1 MYALAR
7 KLVPWLLLALI
18 ALLFGYAL
26 SAGSLN
32 LSAKESWA
40 VVLNHLGLTHIEGV
54 GKVNQLVVWDI
65 RLPRLM
71 LAMLSGAALAG
82 AGMVYQG
89 VFRNPLV
96 EPYLLGISSGAA
108 LGASLSIVFPMIFTD
123 GQLTSFLFSLG
134 AVSIT
139 YLLAHDR
146 KTASTPP
153 VALIL
158 SGVLVGAL
166 SLIHISEPTRP
177 Y

>member
-146 KTASTPP
+146 KTD
-153 VALIL
+153 
-158 SGVLVGAL
+158 
-166 SLIHISEPTRP
+166 
-177 Y
+177 